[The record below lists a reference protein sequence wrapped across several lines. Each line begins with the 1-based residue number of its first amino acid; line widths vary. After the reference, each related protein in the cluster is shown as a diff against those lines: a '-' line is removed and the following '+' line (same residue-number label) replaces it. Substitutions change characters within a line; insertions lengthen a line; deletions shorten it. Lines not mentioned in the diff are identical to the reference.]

1 MPKILAKFYDEGIS
15 FEGFLI
21 FDEEKEML
29 KAMELL
35 EKYRKEC
42 EDYNWS
48 DFVQILRDN
57 NIVFEAPPVEKFCF

>member
-15 FEGFLI
+15 LENFLL
-21 FDEEKEML
+21 FDEDKEMN
-29 KAMELL
+29 KALELL

-42 EDYNWS
+42 EAYNWS

-57 NIVFEAPPVEKFCF
+57 KVIFECPPVERFYF